1 MKHIFLDTNIIVD
14 IFAARAPHDIAAIEL
29 YRLAKDNKI
38 KIYISA
44 ESFTTIYY
52 ILRINKIAH
61 NKCLI
66 IFQDLLKTTTV
77 ITTNE
82 LIIIKALHIGFDDF
96 GDIIIGRGELVVIR
110 GGWNDRYGNYYEVGI
125 VPGKP
130 SALNISIK
138 GIVPVNYLSEL
149 SAETKAQLI
158 ASNK

>member
-1 MKHIFLDTNIIVD
+1 MKHIFLDTNIIID

-61 NKCLI
+61 NKCLL

-77 ITTNE
+77 MTPNE
-82 LIIIKALHIGFDDF
+82 LIISKAVQIGFDDF
-96 GDIIIGRGELVVIR
+96 EDGVQFISAKSNSKINL
-110 GGWNDRYGNYYEVGI
+110 I
-125 VPGKP
+125 VTRDK
-130 SALNISIK
+130 K
-138 GIVPVNYLSEL
+138 GF
-149 SAETKAQLI
+149 K
-158 ASNK
+158 KK

>member
-29 YRLAKDNKI
+29 YRLATDNKI

-61 NKCLI
+61 NKCLM

-77 ITTNE
+77 MTTNE
-82 LIIIKALHIGFDDF
+82 LIISKAVHTGFDDF
-96 GDIIIGRGELVVIR
+96 EDGVQFISAKSNSKINLIVTRDKKGFKKSDI
-110 GGWNDRYGNYYEVGI
+110 
-125 VPGKP
+125 
-130 SALNISIK
+130 A
-138 GIVPVNYLSEL
+138 
-149 SAETKAQLI
+149 I
-158 ASNK
+158 ADANQAMQFILAS

>member
-1 MKHIFLDTNIIVD
+1 MKHIFLDTNIIID
-14 IFAARAPHDIAAIEL
+14 IFAARAPYDIAAIEL

-61 NKCLI
+61 NKCLM

-82 LIIIKALHIGFDDF
+82 LIINKAAYIGFDDF
-96 GDIIIGRGELVVIR
+96 EDGVQFISAKSNSKINLIVTRDKKGFKKSDIPIADANQAIQ
-110 GGWNDRYGNYYEVGI
+110 YI
-125 VPGKP
+125 V
-130 SALNISIK
+130 
-138 GIVPVNYLSEL
+138 
-149 SAETKAQLI
+149 
-158 ASNK
+158 AS

>member
-29 YRLAKDNKI
+29 YRLATDNKI

-61 NKCLI
+61 NKCLM

-77 ITTNE
+77 MTTNE
-82 LIIIKALHIGFDDF
+82 LIISKAVHTGFDDF
-96 GDIIIGRGELVVIR
+96 EDGVQFISAKSNSKINLIVTRDKKGFKKSDIAIADA
-110 GGWNDRYGNYYEVGI
+110 NQAMQFI
-125 VPGKP
+125 V
-130 SALNISIK
+130 
-138 GIVPVNYLSEL
+138 
-149 SAETKAQLI
+149 
-158 ASNK
+158 AS

>member
-1 MKHIFLDTNIIVD
+1 MKHVFLDTNIIID

-61 NKCLI
+61 NKCLM

-82 LIIIKALHIGFDDF
+82 LIISKAVQIGFDDF
-96 GDIIIGRGELVVIR
+96 EDGVQFISAKSNSKINLIVTRDKKGFKKSDI
-110 GGWNDRYGNYYEVGI
+110 
-125 VPGKP
+125 
-130 SALNISIK
+130 A
-138 GIVPVNYLSEL
+138 
-149 SAETKAQLI
+149 I
-158 ASNK
+158 ADANQAMQFIAKS

>member
-1 MKHIFLDTNIIVD
+1 MKHIFLDTNIIID

-61 NKCLI
+61 NKCLM

-82 LIIIKALHIGFDDF
+82 LIISKAVQIGFDDF
-96 GDIIIGRGELVVIR
+96 EDGVQFISAKSNSKINLIVTRDKKGFKKSDI
-110 GGWNDRYGNYYEVGI
+110 
-125 VPGKP
+125 
-130 SALNISIK
+130 A
-138 GIVPVNYLSEL
+138 
-149 SAETKAQLI
+149 I
-158 ASNK
+158 ADANQAMQFIAKS

>member
-1 MKHIFLDTNIIVD
+1 MKHIFLDTNIIID

-82 LIIIKALHIGFDDF
+82 LIISKAVQIGFDDF
-96 GDIIIGRGELVVIR
+96 EDGVQFISAKSNSKINLIVTRDKKGFKKSDI
-110 GGWNDRYGNYYEVGI
+110 
-125 VPGKP
+125 
-130 SALNISIK
+130 A
-138 GIVPVNYLSEL
+138 
-149 SAETKAQLI
+149 I
-158 ASNK
+158 ADANQAMQFIAKS

>member
-1 MKHIFLDTNIIVD
+1 MKHIFLDTNIIID

-61 NKCLI
+61 NKCLM

-77 ITTNE
+77 MTTNE
-82 LIIIKALHIGFDDF
+82 LIISKAVQIGFDDF
-96 GDIIIGRGELVVIR
+96 EDGVQFISAKSNSKINLIVTRDKKGFKKSDI
-110 GGWNDRYGNYYEVGI
+110 
-125 VPGKP
+125 
-130 SALNISIK
+130 A
-138 GIVPVNYLSEL
+138 
-149 SAETKAQLI
+149 I
-158 ASNK
+158 ADANQAMQFIAKS

>member
-1 MKHIFLDTNIIVD
+1 MKHIFLDTNIIID

-61 NKCLI
+61 NKCLL

-77 ITTNE
+77 MTTNE
-82 LIIIKALHIGFDDF
+82 LIINKAVLIGFDDF
-96 GDIIIGRGELVVIR
+96 EDGVQFISAKSNSKINLIVTRDKKGFRKSDI
-110 GGWNDRYGNYYEVGI
+110 
-125 VPGKP
+125 
-130 SALNISIK
+130 
-138 GIVPVNYLSEL
+138 
-149 SAETKAQLI
+149 TI
-158 ASNK
+158 ADANQAIQYILAS

>member
-14 IFAARAPHDIAAIEL
+14 IFAARAPYDIAAIEL

-61 NKCLI
+61 NKCLM

-77 ITTNE
+77 MTTNE
-82 LIIIKALHIGFDDF
+82 LIISKAVQIGFDDF
-96 GDIIIGRGELVVIR
+96 EDGVQFISAKSNSKINLIVTRDKKGFKKSDIPIADANQAIQ
-110 GGWNDRYGNYYEVGI
+110 YI
-125 VPGKP
+125 V
-130 SALNISIK
+130 
-138 GIVPVNYLSEL
+138 
-149 SAETKAQLI
+149 
-158 ASNK
+158 AS

>member
-61 NKCLI
+61 NKCLM

-77 ITTNE
+77 MTTNE
-82 LIIIKALHIGFDDF
+82 LIISKAVHTGFDDF
-96 GDIIIGRGELVVIR
+96 EDGVQFISAKSNSKINLIVTRDKKGFKKSDI
-110 GGWNDRYGNYYEVGI
+110 
-125 VPGKP
+125 
-130 SALNISIK
+130 A
-138 GIVPVNYLSEL
+138 
-149 SAETKAQLI
+149 I
-158 ASNK
+158 ADANQAMQFILAS